1 MSFHGY
7 DAWRTTPPDDTQ
19 PEYDEGDQMEREH
32 EDHMQAL
39 AVWIENATGRQI
51 KLGVRLMEDAI
62 RQRIADHAAE
72 LKALGAAGGELPRAP
87 RKDKGK
93 PRKRS
98 VEEQLRTAIAVNDT
112 SADADPFEAA
122 R

>member
-1 MSFHGY
+1 MSFDGY

-39 AVWIENATGRQI
+39 AVWIENATGRQL

-62 RQRIADHAAE
+62 RQRIAETAAE
-72 LKALGAAGGELPRAP
+72 LKALGAGAELPRAA

-93 PRKRS
+93 PRLKP
-98 VEEQLRTAIAVNDT
+98 VANDT
-112 SADADPFEAA
+112 SADPDPFEVA